1 MCPCH
6 CQDTASIN
14 KQLDS
19 IAEMVAVE
27 LLKKKGKAEEGGE
40 EEDTE
45 AGISA
50 PKRPRQQTAV
60 AEMVE
65 KGLSADVIL
74 PALNSVL
81 YGQLGFKGAG
91 SDSYY
96 QLENSYID
104 KVWVDHQPV
113 GASTHVINIALRL
126 LRRCWRG
133 RRGSP

>member
-27 LLKKKGKAEEGGE
+27 LLKKKGKAEEGE
-40 EEDTE
+40 EGEDTE

-50 PKRPRQQTAV
+50 PKRPRQTAV
-60 AEMVE
+60 AEVVE

-74 PALNSVL
+74 TALNSVF
-81 YGQLGFKGAG
+81 YGQLGFKGAA

-104 KVWVDHQPV
+104 KVWSDHQPV
-113 GASTHVINIALRL
+113 GASTHVINIDLRL
-126 LRRCWRG
+126 LRRYWRG

>member
-6 CQDTASIN
+6 CQDTASIS

-27 LLKKKGKAEEGGE
+27 LLKKAEEGG

-60 AEMVE
+60 AEVVE

-74 PALNSVL
+74 TALNSVL
-81 YGQLGFKGAG
+81 YGQLGFKGAT

-104 KVWVDHQPV
+104 KVWVDHQPE
-113 GASTHVINIALRL
+113 GASTHVINIDLHL

>member
-6 CQDTASIN
+6 CQDTASIS

-27 LLKKKGKAEEGGE
+27 LLKKAEEGGE
-40 EEDTE
+40 GEDTE

-60 AEMVE
+60 AEVVE

-74 PALNSVL
+74 TALNSVL
-81 YGQLGFKGAG
+81 YGQLGFKGAT

-104 KVWVDHQPV
+104 KVWVDHQPEGV
-113 GASTHVINIALRL
+113 SMHVINIDLHL